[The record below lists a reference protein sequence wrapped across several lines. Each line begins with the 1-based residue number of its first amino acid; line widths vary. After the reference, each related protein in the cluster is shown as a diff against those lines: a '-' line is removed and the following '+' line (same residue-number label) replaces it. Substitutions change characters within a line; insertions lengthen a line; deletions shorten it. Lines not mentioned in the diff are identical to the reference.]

1 MNMMKSKLLIM
12 LSVVL
17 IFLTGCSHSG
27 NDSENAIQ
35 SSVKEENMTW
45 QVSFYQLGIPYVYT
59 VISNHIYG
67 CYIKENHVLVD
78 SIDKKTQVVDATFD
92 LGNTSFIS
100 GMQADQDGNIYVL
113 GEREE
118 RMGMWQIGTDGTFQD
133 FTSMELEGAGDG
145 SDIFMKGIYA
155 GEDGLLYVWCEME
168 IPEIRMVEGIELTIN
183 SNTDR
188 VYIRDKQFQP
198 VFHTDISNVQGVQT
212 LSFQL
217 NLENRPTFIVKD
229 DGGVYVQEIDV
240 ERKCLGEQK
249 QLNDLEDFFDV
260 DYANRL
266 ENITPVDNGF
276 LYCQNNELYEFN
288 YDTQKTAKVL
298 NLSAYGILS
307 SELLTLSKNDDSIEM
322 IDNHGNLGKQ
332 EYISFTPGDNTKK
345 VVTLGVTGMA
355 QDLESIVTDFNRY
368 NSEYRVEIVDYV
380 DQTGSYEDALERLK
394 LDIVTGDAPDIIRV
408 SGIDYD
414 IFSKKGVLADL
425 YEFMQKDTELNKDML
440 VASVSSAYE
449 DNGHLYSMSPGF
461 QLHTMW
467 GYADVTDG
475 KSGVSFEELFRLLE
489 KSGKDMNAIGG
500 FSADEPVLTRLCT
513 VSMDEFVDWESGTC
527 DFTGDYFKKV
537 LTFAKEYT
545 GNYTGG
551 TYSERIQKREV
562 VLSVGII
569 ASVAD
574 YQIQKE
580 LYGGDV
586 EFIGYPVAEGNGM
599 AFAFR
604 GSAVAINGRKE
615 DQTGAWEFVKYYLL
629 NGYDGQG
636 FPVIQKQF
644 DQVMA
649 DAMKEDESETEDGE
663 TERYPKASYYD
674 GNADIY
680 VYAASKEDV
689 DTVVGLIENTG
700 NRFKPHT
707 EIQNIINEDAEGYFS
722 GQVDLDKAVEKIQ
735 NRVNLL
741 LQEQK

>member
-1 MNMMKSKLLIM
+1 MKRKHWTLLFVLLILM
-12 LSVVL
+12 
-17 IFLTGCSHSG
+17 TGCSHLE
-27 NDSENAIQ
+27 NDAKV
-35 SSVKEENMTW
+35 SVEEQNTIW
-45 QVSFYQLGIPYVYT
+45 QASFYQLKTPYKLM
-59 VISNHIYG
+59 VISDNLYG
-67 CYIKENHVLVD
+67 CYIRENHVLVD
-78 SIDKKTQVVDATFD
+78 SVNKETQAVDATFD
-92 LGNTSFIS
+92 LGNAALIS
-100 GMQADQDGNIYVL
+100 GMRADQNGNIYVL
-113 GEREE
+113 GKREDST
-118 RMGMWQIGTDGTFQD
+118 GMWRIGADGTFQD
-133 FTSMELEGAGDG
+133 FTPMELEDAGDG
-145 SDIFMKGIYA
+145 SDIFLKGVYA
-155 GEDGLLYVWCEME
+155 GTDGLLYVWCEME
-168 IPEIRMVEGIELTIN
+168 IPELRMVEGIELTIN
-183 SNTDR
+183 NNTDR
-188 VYIRDKQFQP
+188 VYIRNEQLQP
-198 VFHTDISNVQGVQT
+198 IFYVDISNVQGVQT

-217 NLENRPTFIVKD
+217 NSEGRPFFLVRDEN
-229 DGGVYVQEIDV
+229 GVYTQEIEV
-240 ERKCLGEQK
+240 EGKSLGK
-249 QLNDLEDFFDV
+249 LDWLDKLKDFFDA

-266 ENITPVDNGF
+266 ENITPIDNGF
-276 LYCQNNELYEFN
+276 LYCQNNELYEFH
-288 YDTQKTAKVL
+288 YDSQEREKVL
-298 NLSAYGILS
+298 NLSSYGILS
-307 SELLTLSKNDDSIEM
+307 LELLALARNGDSIEM
-322 IDNHGNLGKQ
+322 IDDHGSLEIP
-332 EYISFTPGDNTKK
+332 EYISITPGENTKK

-355 QDLESIVTDFNRY
+355 QDLESIVTEFNRY

-380 DQTGSYEDALERLK
+380 DQAGSYEDALERLK

-414 IFSKKGVLADL
+414 IFSEKGVLADL
-425 YEFMQKDTELNKDML
+425 YEFMQKDTELTKGML

-449 DNGHLYSMSPGF
+449 DNGHLYSMAPGF

-475 KSGVSFEELFRLLE
+475 KSGVTFEELFRLLE

-513 VSMDEFVDWESGTC
+513 VSMDGFVNWESGTC
-527 DFTGDYFKKV
+527 DFTGDYFKNV
-537 LTFAKEYT
+537 LTFAEKYT

-551 TYSERIQKREV
+551 TYSERIQKREI

-644 DQVMA
+644 DQVME
-649 DAMKEDESETEDGE
+649 DAMKEEESEAEGGE
-663 TERYPKASYYD
+663 TEIYPKAFYYD

-689 DTVVGLIENTG
+689 DTVVGLIESTE

-707 EIQNIINEDAEGYFS
+707 EIQNIINEEAEGYFS
-722 GQVDLDKAVEKIQ
+722 GQVDLDKTVEKIQ
-735 NRVNLL
+735 NRVNLI
-741 LQEQK
+741 LQEQL